1 MITSFFE
8 SFMSKIY
15 IPSISVIDIIEIAII
30 SFLTFRIIL
39 WLRSTKA
46 WSMLKGVAV
55 IIIFIFIAYIL
66 NMRTILWIVK
76 RLVDV
81 GLIAF
86 VILLQPEIR
95 RALEKLGVRFFKTGG
110 LFKNNDSYQRFSQQ
124 SIFEIVNANHYNMD
138 LGLKE
143 KEKFDLKLDM
153 NVSKVTITNPKL
165 DTQTKEYNSNYVMVS
180 LLNTY
185 VEYSTVLVEYTLS
198 VTNQGKVAGYA
209 KELID
214 YLPAGM
220 AFSSDL
226 NNNWY
231 LGTDGNLYTTSLANT
246 LINPG
251 ETKNVKLVLSKK
263 MTGENVGLVHN
274 VAEISKDYNEYGL
287 RDGNSTPGNKQDGE
301 NDMTAAD
308 VLLSMSTGREI
319 ASFMGI
325 TIGIIAVVAVVAF
338 LIRKYIIRRI

>member
-8 SFMSKIY
+8 DFMSKIY

-110 LFKNNDSYQRFSQQ
+110 LFKNNDLYQRFSQQ
-124 SIFEIVNANHYNMD
+124 SIFEIVNATYDMASVKTGALIVLSQEISLD
-138 LGLKE
+138 EYIKTGIQIDGKISSGLLINTFE
-143 KEKFDLKLDM
+143 KDTPLHDGAVIIEGDRLVCATAYLPLSQNQ
-153 NVSKVTITNPKL
+153 NVSKELGTRHRAALGMAEETDAFVI
-165 DTQTKEYNSNYVMVS
+165 VVS
-180 LLNTY
+180 EET
-185 VEYSTVLVEYTLS
+185 
-198 VTNQGKVAGYA
+198 GKVAVACGGMIKRNVERETLYHMLEYLRSNSGSVNPITYNNK
-209 KELID
+209 KE
-214 YLPAGM
+214 
-220 AFSSDL
+220 
-226 NNNWY
+226 
-231 LGTDGNLYTTSLANT
+231 
-246 LINPG
+246 
-251 ETKNVKLVLSKK
+251 
-263 MTGENVGLVHN
+263 
-274 VAEISKDYNEYGL
+274 KDMKSE
-287 RDGNSTPGNKQDGE
+287 
-301 NDMTAAD
+301 
-308 VLLSMSTGREI
+308 V
-319 ASFMGI
+319 
-325 TIGIIAVVAVVAF
+325 
-338 LIRKYIIRRI
+338 

>member
-8 SFMSKIY
+8 DFMSKIY

-66 NMRTILWIVK
+66 NMRTILWIVN

-124 SIFEIVNANHYNMD
+124 SIFEIVNATYDMASVKTGALIVLSQEISLD
-138 LGLKE
+138 EYIKTGIQIDGKISSGLLINTFE
-143 KEKFDLKLDM
+143 KDTPLHDGAVIIEGDRLVCATAYLPLSQNQ
-153 NVSKVTITNPKL
+153 NVSKELGTRHRAALGMAEETDAFVI
-165 DTQTKEYNSNYVMVS
+165 VVS
-180 LLNTY
+180 EET
-185 VEYSTVLVEYTLS
+185 
-198 VTNQGKVAGYA
+198 GKVAVACGGMIKRNVERETLYHMLEYLRSNSGSVNPITYNNK
-209 KELID
+209 KE
-214 YLPAGM
+214 
-220 AFSSDL
+220 
-226 NNNWY
+226 
-231 LGTDGNLYTTSLANT
+231 
-246 LINPG
+246 
-251 ETKNVKLVLSKK
+251 
-263 MTGENVGLVHN
+263 
-274 VAEISKDYNEYGL
+274 KDMKSE
-287 RDGNSTPGNKQDGE
+287 
-301 NDMTAAD
+301 
-308 VLLSMSTGREI
+308 V
-319 ASFMGI
+319 
-325 TIGIIAVVAVVAF
+325 
-338 LIRKYIIRRI
+338 

>member
-95 RALEKLGVRFFKTGG
+95 RALEKLGVSFFKTGG

-124 SIFEIVNANHYNMD
+124 SIFEIVNATYDMASVKTGALIVLSQEISLD
-138 LGLKE
+138 EYIKTGIQIDGKISSGLLINTFE
-143 KEKFDLKLDM
+143 KDTPLHDGAVIIEGDRLVCATAYLPLSQNQ
-153 NVSKVTITNPKL
+153 NVSKELGTRHRAALGMAEETDAFVI
-165 DTQTKEYNSNYVMVS
+165 VVS
-180 LLNTY
+180 EET
-185 VEYSTVLVEYTLS
+185 
-198 VTNQGKVAGYA
+198 GKVAVACGGMIKRNVERETLYHMLEYLRSNSGSVNPITYNNK
-209 KELID
+209 KE
-214 YLPAGM
+214 
-220 AFSSDL
+220 
-226 NNNWY
+226 
-231 LGTDGNLYTTSLANT
+231 
-246 LINPG
+246 
-251 ETKNVKLVLSKK
+251 
-263 MTGENVGLVHN
+263 
-274 VAEISKDYNEYGL
+274 KDMKSE
-287 RDGNSTPGNKQDGE
+287 
-301 NDMTAAD
+301 
-308 VLLSMSTGREI
+308 V
-319 ASFMGI
+319 
-325 TIGIIAVVAVVAF
+325 
-338 LIRKYIIRRI
+338 

>member
-8 SFMSKIY
+8 DFMSKIY

-124 SIFEIVNANHYNMD
+124 SIFEIVNATYDMASVKTGALIVLSQEISLD
-138 LGLKE
+138 EYIKTGIQIDGKISSGLLINTFE
-143 KEKFDLKLDM
+143 KDTPLHDGAVIIEGDRLVCATAYLPLSQNQ
-153 NVSKVTITNPKL
+153 NVSKELGTRHRAALGMAEETDAFVI
-165 DTQTKEYNSNYVMVS
+165 VVS
-180 LLNTY
+180 EET
-185 VEYSTVLVEYTLS
+185 
-198 VTNQGKVAGYA
+198 GKVAVACGGMIKRNVERETLYHMLEYLRSNSGSVNPITYNNK
-209 KELID
+209 KEKV
-214 YLPAGM
+214 M
-220 AFSSDL
+220 KS
-226 NNNWY
+226 
-231 LGTDGNLYTTSLANT
+231 
-246 LINPG
+246 
-251 ETKNVKLVLSKK
+251 EV
-263 MTGENVGLVHN
+263 
-274 VAEISKDYNEYGL
+274 
-287 RDGNSTPGNKQDGE
+287 
-301 NDMTAAD
+301 
-308 VLLSMSTGREI
+308 
-319 ASFMGI
+319 
-325 TIGIIAVVAVVAF
+325 
-338 LIRKYIIRRI
+338 

>member
-110 LFKNNDSYQRFSQQ
+110 LFKNNDSYSL
-124 SIFEIVNANHYNMD
+124 II
-138 LGLKE
+138 GKE
-143 KEKFDLKLDM
+143 RVK
-153 NVSKVTITNPKL
+153 NP
-165 DTQTKEYNSNYVMVS
+165 SF
-180 LLNTY
+180 
-185 VEYSTVLVEYTLS
+185 LS
-198 VTNQGKVAGYA
+198 YI
-209 KELID
+209 LCD
-214 YLPAGM
+214 
-220 AFSSDL
+220 
-226 NNNWY
+226 
-231 LGTDGNLYTTSLANT
+231 
-246 LINPG
+246 IN
-251 ETKNVKLVLSKK
+251 K
-263 MTGENVGLVHN
+263 
-274 VAEISKDYNEYGL
+274 
-287 RDGNSTPGNKQDGE
+287 
-301 NDMTAAD
+301 
-308 VLLSMSTGREI
+308 
-319 ASFMGI
+319 
-325 TIGIIAVVAVVAF
+325 
-338 LIRKYIIRRI
+338 

>member
-8 SFMSKIY
+8 DFMSKIY

-39 WLRSTKA
+39 WLRGTKA

-124 SIFEIVNANHYNMD
+124 SIFEIVNATYDMASVKTGALIVLSQEISLD
-138 LGLKE
+138 EYIKTGIQIDGKISSGLLINTFE
-143 KEKFDLKLDM
+143 KDTPLHDGAVIIEGDRLVCATAYLPLSQNQ
-153 NVSKVTITNPKL
+153 NVSKELGTRHRAALGMAEETDAFVI
-165 DTQTKEYNSNYVMVS
+165 VVS
-180 LLNTY
+180 EET
-185 VEYSTVLVEYTLS
+185 
-198 VTNQGKVAGYA
+198 GKVAVACGGMIKRNVERETLYHMLEYLRSNSGSVNPITYNNK
-209 KELID
+209 KE
-214 YLPAGM
+214 
-220 AFSSDL
+220 
-226 NNNWY
+226 
-231 LGTDGNLYTTSLANT
+231 
-246 LINPG
+246 
-251 ETKNVKLVLSKK
+251 
-263 MTGENVGLVHN
+263 
-274 VAEISKDYNEYGL
+274 KDMKSE
-287 RDGNSTPGNKQDGE
+287 
-301 NDMTAAD
+301 
-308 VLLSMSTGREI
+308 V
-319 ASFMGI
+319 
-325 TIGIIAVVAVVAF
+325 
-338 LIRKYIIRRI
+338 

>member
-8 SFMSKIY
+8 DFMSKIY

-124 SIFEIVNANHYNMD
+124 SIFEIVNATYDMASVKTGALIVLSQEISLD
-138 LGLKE
+138 EYIKTGIQIDGKISSGLLINTFE
-143 KEKFDLKLDM
+143 KDTPLHDGAVIIEGDRLVCATAYLPLSQNQ
-153 NVSKVTITNPKL
+153 NVSKELGTRHRAALGMAEETDAFVI
-165 DTQTKEYNSNYVMVS
+165 VVS
-180 LLNTY
+180 EET
-185 VEYSTVLVEYTLS
+185 
-198 VTNQGKVAGYA
+198 GKVAVACGGMIKRNVETLYHMLEYLRSNSGSVNPITYNNK
-209 KELID
+209 KE
-214 YLPAGM
+214 
-220 AFSSDL
+220 
-226 NNNWY
+226 
-231 LGTDGNLYTTSLANT
+231 
-246 LINPG
+246 
-251 ETKNVKLVLSKK
+251 
-263 MTGENVGLVHN
+263 
-274 VAEISKDYNEYGL
+274 KDMKSE
-287 RDGNSTPGNKQDGE
+287 
-301 NDMTAAD
+301 
-308 VLLSMSTGREI
+308 V
-319 ASFMGI
+319 
-325 TIGIIAVVAVVAF
+325 
-338 LIRKYIIRRI
+338 

>member
-110 LFKNNDSYQRFSQQ
+110 LFKNNYSYQRFSQQ
-124 SIFEIVNANHYNMD
+124 SIFEIVNATYDMASVKTGALIVLSQEISLD
-138 LGLKE
+138 EYIKTGIQIDGKISSGLLINTFE
-143 KEKFDLKLDM
+143 KDTPLHDGAVIIEGDRLVCATAYLPLSQNQ
-153 NVSKVTITNPKL
+153 NVSKELGTRHRAALGMAEETDAFVI
-165 DTQTKEYNSNYVMVS
+165 VVS
-180 LLNTY
+180 EET
-185 VEYSTVLVEYTLS
+185 
-198 VTNQGKVAGYA
+198 GKVAVACGGMIKRNVERETLYHMLEYLRSNSGSVNPITYNNK
-209 KELID
+209 KE
-214 YLPAGM
+214 
-220 AFSSDL
+220 
-226 NNNWY
+226 
-231 LGTDGNLYTTSLANT
+231 
-246 LINPG
+246 
-251 ETKNVKLVLSKK
+251 
-263 MTGENVGLVHN
+263 
-274 VAEISKDYNEYGL
+274 KDMKSE
-287 RDGNSTPGNKQDGE
+287 
-301 NDMTAAD
+301 
-308 VLLSMSTGREI
+308 V
-319 ASFMGI
+319 
-325 TIGIIAVVAVVAF
+325 
-338 LIRKYIIRRI
+338 

>member
-15 IPSISVIDIIEIAII
+15 IPSISVIGIIEIAII

-124 SIFEIVNANHYNMD
+124 SIFEIVNATYDMASVKTGALIVLSQEISLD
-138 LGLKE
+138 EYIKTGIQIDGKISSGLLINTFE
-143 KEKFDLKLDM
+143 KDTPLHDGAVIIEGDRLVCATAYLPLSQNQ
-153 NVSKVTITNPKL
+153 NVSKELGTRHRAALGMAEETDAFVI
-165 DTQTKEYNSNYVMVS
+165 VVS
-180 LLNTY
+180 EET
-185 VEYSTVLVEYTLS
+185 
-198 VTNQGKVAGYA
+198 GKVAVACGGMIKRNVERETLYHMLEYLRSNSGSVNPITYNNK
-209 KELID
+209 KE
-214 YLPAGM
+214 
-220 AFSSDL
+220 
-226 NNNWY
+226 
-231 LGTDGNLYTTSLANT
+231 
-246 LINPG
+246 
-251 ETKNVKLVLSKK
+251 
-263 MTGENVGLVHN
+263 
-274 VAEISKDYNEYGL
+274 KDMKSE
-287 RDGNSTPGNKQDGE
+287 
-301 NDMTAAD
+301 
-308 VLLSMSTGREI
+308 V
-319 ASFMGI
+319 
-325 TIGIIAVVAVVAF
+325 
-338 LIRKYIIRRI
+338 

>member
-124 SIFEIVNANHYNMD
+124 SIFEIVNATYDMASVKTGALIVLSQEISLD
-138 LGLKE
+138 EYIKTGIQIDGKISSGLLINTFE
-143 KEKFDLKLDM
+143 KDTPLHDGAVIIEGDRLVCATAYLPLSQNQ
-153 NVSKVTITNPKL
+153 NVSKELGTRHRAALGMAEETDAFVI
-165 DTQTKEYNSNYVMVS
+165 VVS
-180 LLNTY
+180 EET
-185 VEYSTVLVEYTLS
+185 
-198 VTNQGKVAGYA
+198 GKVAVACGGMIKRNVERETLYHMLEYLRSNSGNVNPITYNNK
-209 KELID
+209 KE
-214 YLPAGM
+214 
-220 AFSSDL
+220 
-226 NNNWY
+226 
-231 LGTDGNLYTTSLANT
+231 
-246 LINPG
+246 
-251 ETKNVKLVLSKK
+251 
-263 MTGENVGLVHN
+263 
-274 VAEISKDYNEYGL
+274 KDMKSE
-287 RDGNSTPGNKQDGE
+287 
-301 NDMTAAD
+301 
-308 VLLSMSTGREI
+308 V
-319 ASFMGI
+319 
-325 TIGIIAVVAVVAF
+325 
-338 LIRKYIIRRI
+338 

>member
-8 SFMSKIY
+8 DFMSKIY

-95 RALEKLGVRFFKTGG
+95 RALQKLGVTFLKTGG

-124 SIFEIVNANHYNMD
+124 SIFEIVNATYDMASVKTGALIVLSQEISLD
-138 LGLKE
+138 EYIKTGIQIDGKISSGLLINTFE
-143 KEKFDLKLDM
+143 KDTPLHDGAVIIEGDRLVCATAYLPLSQNQ
-153 NVSKVTITNPKL
+153 NVSKELGTRHRAALGMAEETDAFVI
-165 DTQTKEYNSNYVMVS
+165 VVS
-180 LLNTY
+180 EET
-185 VEYSTVLVEYTLS
+185 
-198 VTNQGKVAGYA
+198 GKVAVACGGMIKRNVERETLYHMLEYLRSNSGSVNPITYNNK
-209 KELID
+209 KE
-214 YLPAGM
+214 
-220 AFSSDL
+220 
-226 NNNWY
+226 
-231 LGTDGNLYTTSLANT
+231 
-246 LINPG
+246 
-251 ETKNVKLVLSKK
+251 
-263 MTGENVGLVHN
+263 
-274 VAEISKDYNEYGL
+274 KDMKSE
-287 RDGNSTPGNKQDGE
+287 
-301 NDMTAAD
+301 
-308 VLLSMSTGREI
+308 V
-319 ASFMGI
+319 
-325 TIGIIAVVAVVAF
+325 
-338 LIRKYIIRRI
+338 

>member
-1 MITSFFE
+1 MIKSFFE
-8 SFMSKIY
+8 DFMSKIY

-124 SIFEIVNANHYNMD
+124 SIFEIVNATYDMASVKTGALIVLSQEISLD
-138 LGLKE
+138 EYIKTGIQIDGKISSGLLINTFE
-143 KEKFDLKLDM
+143 KDTPLHDGAVIIEGDRLVCATAYLPLSQNQ
-153 NVSKVTITNPKL
+153 NVSKELGTRHRAALGMAEETDAFVI
-165 DTQTKEYNSNYVMVS
+165 VVS
-180 LLNTY
+180 EET
-185 VEYSTVLVEYTLS
+185 
-198 VTNQGKVAGYA
+198 GKVAVACGGMIKRNVERETLYHMLEYLRSNSGSVNPITYNNK
-209 KELID
+209 KE
-214 YLPAGM
+214 
-220 AFSSDL
+220 
-226 NNNWY
+226 
-231 LGTDGNLYTTSLANT
+231 
-246 LINPG
+246 
-251 ETKNVKLVLSKK
+251 
-263 MTGENVGLVHN
+263 
-274 VAEISKDYNEYGL
+274 KDMKSE
-287 RDGNSTPGNKQDGE
+287 
-301 NDMTAAD
+301 
-308 VLLSMSTGREI
+308 V
-319 ASFMGI
+319 
-325 TIGIIAVVAVVAF
+325 
-338 LIRKYIIRRI
+338 

>member
-8 SFMSKIY
+8 DFMSKIY

-124 SIFEIVNANHYNMD
+124 SIFEIVNATYDMASVKTGALIVLSQEISLD
-138 LGLKE
+138 EYIKTGIQIDGKISSGLLINTFE
-143 KEKFDLKLDM
+143 KDTPLHDGAVIIEGDRLVCATAYLPLSQNQ
-153 NVSKVTITNPKL
+153 NVSKELGTRHRAALGMAEETDAFVI
-165 DTQTKEYNSNYVMVS
+165 VVS
-180 LLNTY
+180 EET
-185 VEYSTVLVEYTLS
+185 
-198 VTNQGKVAGYA
+198 GKVAVACGGMIKRNVERETLYHMLEYLRSNSGSVNPIIYNNK
-209 KELID
+209 KE
-214 YLPAGM
+214 
-220 AFSSDL
+220 
-226 NNNWY
+226 
-231 LGTDGNLYTTSLANT
+231 
-246 LINPG
+246 
-251 ETKNVKLVLSKK
+251 
-263 MTGENVGLVHN
+263 
-274 VAEISKDYNEYGL
+274 KDMKSE
-287 RDGNSTPGNKQDGE
+287 
-301 NDMTAAD
+301 
-308 VLLSMSTGREI
+308 V
-319 ASFMGI
+319 
-325 TIGIIAVVAVVAF
+325 
-338 LIRKYIIRRI
+338 

>member
-1 MITSFFE
+1 
-8 SFMSKIY
+8 
-15 IPSISVIDIIEIAII
+15 
-30 SFLTFRIIL
+30 
-39 WLRSTKA
+39 
-46 WSMLKGVAV
+46 
-55 IIIFIFIAYIL
+55 
-66 NMRTILWIVK
+66 
-76 RLVDV
+76 
-81 GLIAF
+81 
-86 VILLQPEIR
+86 
-95 RALEKLGVRFFKTGG
+95 
-110 LFKNNDSYQRFSQQ
+110 
-124 SIFEIVNANHYNMD
+124 MD

-274 VAEISKDYNEYGL
+274 VAEISEDYNEHGL

-338 LIRKYIIRRI
+338 LIRKYIIKRI

>member
-81 GLIAF
+81 GLITF

-124 SIFEIVNANHYNMD
+124 SIFEIVNATYDMASVKTGALIVLSQEISLD
-138 LGLKE
+138 EYIKTGIQIDGKISSGLLINTFE
-143 KEKFDLKLDM
+143 KDTPLHDGAVIIEGDRLVCATAYLPLSQNQ
-153 NVSKVTITNPKL
+153 NVSKELGTRHRAALGMAEETDAFVI
-165 DTQTKEYNSNYVMVS
+165 VVS
-180 LLNTY
+180 EET
-185 VEYSTVLVEYTLS
+185 
-198 VTNQGKVAGYA
+198 GKVAVACGGMIKRNVERETLYHMLEYLRSNSGSVNPITYNNK
-209 KELID
+209 KE
-214 YLPAGM
+214 
-220 AFSSDL
+220 
-226 NNNWY
+226 
-231 LGTDGNLYTTSLANT
+231 
-246 LINPG
+246 
-251 ETKNVKLVLSKK
+251 
-263 MTGENVGLVHN
+263 
-274 VAEISKDYNEYGL
+274 KDMKSE
-287 RDGNSTPGNKQDGE
+287 
-301 NDMTAAD
+301 
-308 VLLSMSTGREI
+308 V
-319 ASFMGI
+319 
-325 TIGIIAVVAVVAF
+325 
-338 LIRKYIIRRI
+338 

>member
-95 RALEKLGVRFFKTGG
+95 RALEKLGVMFFKTGG
-110 LFKNNDSYQRFSQQ
+110 LFKNNDLYQRFSQQ
-124 SIFEIVNANHYNMD
+124 SIFEIVNATYDMASVKTGALIVLSQEISLD
-138 LGLKE
+138 EYIKTGIQIDGKISSGLLINTFE
-143 KEKFDLKLDM
+143 KDTPLHDGAVIIEGDRLVCATAYLPLSQNQ
-153 NVSKVTITNPKL
+153 NVSKELGTRHRAALGMAEETDAFVI
-165 DTQTKEYNSNYVMVS
+165 VVS
-180 LLNTY
+180 EET
-185 VEYSTVLVEYTLS
+185 
-198 VTNQGKVAGYA
+198 GKVAVACGGMIKRNVERETLYHMLEYLRSNSGSVNPITYNNK
-209 KELID
+209 KE
-214 YLPAGM
+214 
-220 AFSSDL
+220 
-226 NNNWY
+226 
-231 LGTDGNLYTTSLANT
+231 
-246 LINPG
+246 
-251 ETKNVKLVLSKK
+251 
-263 MTGENVGLVHN
+263 
-274 VAEISKDYNEYGL
+274 KDMKSE
-287 RDGNSTPGNKQDGE
+287 
-301 NDMTAAD
+301 
-308 VLLSMSTGREI
+308 V
-319 ASFMGI
+319 
-325 TIGIIAVVAVVAF
+325 
-338 LIRKYIIRRI
+338 

>member
-8 SFMSKIY
+8 DFMSKIY

-124 SIFEIVNANHYNMD
+124 SIFEIVNATYDMASVKTGALIVLSQEISLD
-138 LGLKE
+138 EYIKTGIQIDGKISSGLLINTFE
-143 KEKFDLKLDM
+143 KDTPLHDGAVIIEGDRLVCATAYLPLSQNQ
-153 NVSKVTITNPKL
+153 NVSKELGTRHRAALGMSEETDAFVI
-165 DTQTKEYNSNYVMVS
+165 VVS
-180 LLNTY
+180 EET
-185 VEYSTVLVEYTLS
+185 
-198 VTNQGKVAGYA
+198 GKVAVACGGMIKRNVERETLYHMLEYLRSNSGSVNPITYNNK
-209 KELID
+209 KE
-214 YLPAGM
+214 
-220 AFSSDL
+220 
-226 NNNWY
+226 
-231 LGTDGNLYTTSLANT
+231 
-246 LINPG
+246 
-251 ETKNVKLVLSKK
+251 
-263 MTGENVGLVHN
+263 
-274 VAEISKDYNEYGL
+274 KDMKSE
-287 RDGNSTPGNKQDGE
+287 
-301 NDMTAAD
+301 
-308 VLLSMSTGREI
+308 V
-319 ASFMGI
+319 
-325 TIGIIAVVAVVAF
+325 
-338 LIRKYIIRRI
+338 

>member
-15 IPSISVIDIIEIAII
+15 IPSISIIDIIEIAII

-110 LFKNNDSYQRFSQQ
+110 RFKNNDSYQRFSQQ
-124 SIFEIVNANHYNMD
+124 SIFEIVNATYDMASVKTGALIVLSQEISLD
-138 LGLKE
+138 EYIKTGIQIDGKISSGLLINTFE
-143 KEKFDLKLDM
+143 KDTPLHDGAVIIEGDRLVCATAYLPLSQNQ
-153 NVSKVTITNPKL
+153 NVSKELGTRHRAALGMAEETDAFVI
-165 DTQTKEYNSNYVMVS
+165 VVS
-180 LLNTY
+180 EET
-185 VEYSTVLVEYTLS
+185 
-198 VTNQGKVAGYA
+198 GKVAVACGGMIKRNVERETLYHMLEYLRSNSGSVNPITYNNK
-209 KELID
+209 KE
-214 YLPAGM
+214 
-220 AFSSDL
+220 
-226 NNNWY
+226 
-231 LGTDGNLYTTSLANT
+231 
-246 LINPG
+246 
-251 ETKNVKLVLSKK
+251 
-263 MTGENVGLVHN
+263 
-274 VAEISKDYNEYGL
+274 KDMKSE
-287 RDGNSTPGNKQDGE
+287 
-301 NDMTAAD
+301 
-308 VLLSMSTGREI
+308 V
-319 ASFMGI
+319 
-325 TIGIIAVVAVVAF
+325 
-338 LIRKYIIRRI
+338 